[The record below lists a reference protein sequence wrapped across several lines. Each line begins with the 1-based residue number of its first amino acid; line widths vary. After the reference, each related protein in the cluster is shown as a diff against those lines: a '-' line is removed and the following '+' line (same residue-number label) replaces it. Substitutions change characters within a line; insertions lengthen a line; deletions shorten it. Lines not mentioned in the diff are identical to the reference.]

1 MKPFLFK
8 TSKKSKNEVS
18 KKANFGNASLY
29 YTLCPFA
36 SGENWNLKEKISS
49 SSSALPV

>member
-8 TSKKSKNEVS
+8 ASKKLKNEVS
-18 KKANFGNASLY
+18 KKANFGYASLY
-29 YTLCPFA
+29 YTLYPFA
-36 SGENWNLKEKISS
+36 SGENWNLKERIFS